1 MNKVVG
7 WKAKL
12 ELEFADGTIEKLEDY
27 DFSDD
32 LIEQIDFEITC
43 YEESKAMIEGV
54 KNNDD

>member
-1 MNKVVG
+1 MSKVIG
-7 WKAKL
+7 WKATL
-12 ELEFADGTIEKLEDY
+12 ELKWEDGTIEKLEDH

>member
-12 ELEFADGTIEKLEDY
+12 ELSWDDGTIEKLEDH

>member
-7 WKAKL
+7 WKATL
-12 ELEFADGTIEKLEDY
+12 ELEFADGTIEKLEDH

-43 YEESKAMIEGV
+43 YEESKAMIEGL